1 MNILEILNILIH
13 NLDSILLSILIIGLI
28 TMQWLLY
35 GFKRII
41 EVGLDMSK
49 SKKET
54 DKPYPGYKP
63 WY

>member
-13 NLDSILLSILIIGLI
+13 NLNSILLSILIIGLI
-28 TMQWLLY
+28 AMNWLLY

-49 SKKET
+49 SKENT